1 MRELKYMIFCL
12 IALIIAIAPA
22 YCVVPENGEMLVTA
36 EGSAAVVNG
45 DIAKADDEAI
55 SDAKRNAVEK
65 ALGVFVKSDTIG
77 SDYQVAEDTILT
89 RSEGYISEWNKIPD
103 SRKIETIEGHELLT
117 IKINAK
123 VRLVNLIDD
132 ATNIEPI
139 YNAVLRPKVMVLI
152 IDEIDGRKCDGVGTS
167 ATAIMRGLQK
177 RGFDVVDPDVING
190 ILKKQST
197 SSSFESLRMAQG
209 GLKTA
214 QGGLKT
220 KQSDLG
226 IADLKSASEL
236 AVKQGAEILLLGTAR
251 ASDGPTD
258 DTGNITCA
266 NAVIDARLVYADTA
280 QLLYTAKL
288 VKGRGVAFSDNA
300 EAKTRALNDAGN
312 RFMASDSPSF
322 TSQVLATW
330 AIEVQSGRVYRVVA
344 NGLSFDQISLLKKA
358 LIDLRG
364 HVQFVGDADFG
375 KQRTILNVRNR
386 LTPQQFRD
394 RLSAIKLGKKTI
406 EIEESSSLV
415 TYIRL
420 K

>member
-22 YCVVPENGEMLVTA
+22 YCVVPENGEMLVIA

-132 ATNIEPI
+132 AANIEPI

-152 IDEIDGRKCDGVGTS
+152 IDEIDGKKSDGVGTS

-177 RGFDVVDPDVING
+177 RGFDVVDPEVING

-197 SSSFESLRMAQG
+197 SSSITQG
-209 GLKTA
+209 
-214 QGGLKT
+214 
-220 KQSDLG
+220 S
-226 IADLKSASEL
+226 LKSASEL
-236 AVKQGAEILLLGTAR
+236 AVNQGAEILLLGTAR

-280 QLLYTAKL
+280 QLLFTPKL

-300 EAKTRALNDAGN
+300 EARTRALNDAGN
-312 RFMASDSPSF
+312 RFMASDDPSF
-322 TSQVLATW
+322 TSQLLATW
-330 AIEVQSGRVYRVVA
+330 AIEVQSGRVYRIVA
-344 NGLSFDQISLLKKA
+344 NKIDFKDMNLLKKA

-375 KQRTILNVRNR
+375 KQRAILNVRNR

-394 RLSAIKLGKKTI
+394 RLSGIKLGKKTI
-406 EIEESSSLV
+406 DIEESSGLV
-415 TYIRL
+415 TYIKL